1 MLFLRKEK
9 FHKDNNK
16 GSDTDADV
24 GDIKR
29 RPMVARE
36 VEIKKVN
43 DDSDRESVVGIRKR
57 AGHNKRESEA
67 KQSFLAFSC
76 DENTKN
82 KADDECESG
91 KKGFLPAARV
101 CKERECRAAVVGN
114 DKIKEISDFAAVADN
129 HLMLVDL
136 RPAGLT
142 GKEMERRLDEVRIT
156 ANKNKVPG
164 DPRSPFQ
171 TSGLRVGSP
180 AVTSRGFVEAD
191 MDRVAEYIVLA
202 ATDFEAKADQI
213 RAGVAE
219 LTAKYPIYR

>member
-67 KQSFLAFSC
+67 KQFFLAFSC
-76 DENTKN
+76 DQNTN
-82 KADDECESG
+82 NTADDECESG

-129 HLMLVDL
+129 HLMLDPILCPLIKSEQKRCKNQPAQKGRPVPAAVDSGIFFHQ
-136 RPAGLT
+136 A
-142 GKEMERRLDEVRIT
+142 KRLVSG
-156 ANKNKVPG
+156 VPKRF
-164 DPRSPFQ
+164 PMQRQ
-171 TSGLRVGSP
+171 QRVG
-180 AVTSRGFVEAD
+180 
-191 MDRVAEYIVLA
+191 
-202 ATDFEAKADQI
+202 
-213 RAGVAE
+213 
-219 LTAKYPIYR
+219 